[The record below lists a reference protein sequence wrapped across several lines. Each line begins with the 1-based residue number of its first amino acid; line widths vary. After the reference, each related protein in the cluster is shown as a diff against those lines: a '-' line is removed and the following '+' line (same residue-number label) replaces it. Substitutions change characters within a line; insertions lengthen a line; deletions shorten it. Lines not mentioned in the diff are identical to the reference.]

1 MGIVPH
7 KCLVSVKSIVV
18 CCEICSVFVQQVINV
33 KNFKIV
39 K

>member
-1 MGIVPH
+1 MGIVPP

-18 CCEICSVFVQQVINV
+18 CCEICSVFVQQVNV

>member
-1 MGIVPH
+1 MGIVPP

-33 KNFKIV
+33 KILKL
-39 K
+39 